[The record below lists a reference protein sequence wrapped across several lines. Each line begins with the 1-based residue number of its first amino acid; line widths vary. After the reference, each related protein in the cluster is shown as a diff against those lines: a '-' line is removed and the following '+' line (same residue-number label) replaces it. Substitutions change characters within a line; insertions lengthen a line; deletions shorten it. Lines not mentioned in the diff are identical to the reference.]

1 MIDLVLVDVDG
12 TLHGAKGVHPRV
24 WEAADRARGRGLRLA
39 ICTGRSGV
47 GAALDYAQRL
57 DPGGLHIFDSGAVIL
72 GGSGVVHS
80 AAALPP
86 ELCAAVLDLARAE
99 DLELELYTAEGGY
112 YVRRETPDIAL
123 HARMLRRTVETIDLA
138 HPPGTPVRVQ
148 FVARDGAAWQ
158 RARAATLAMPGV
170 DLHEAGAPT
179 MPGLVFASVTA
190 RGVSKLAA
198 ARSLA
203 AHYGLGD
210 LSRVAMA
217 GDGDNDLELIRAAG
231 LGIAM
236 GNAPAHVRAA
246 ADRIVGDVDAAGL
259 ADAFDAL

>member
-12 TLHGAKGVHPRV
+12 TLHGVKGVHPRV
-24 WEAADRARGRGLRLA
+24 WEAADRARARGLRLA

-47 GAALDYAQRL
+47 GAALDYARRL

-72 GGSGVVHS
+72 AGAGGVHR
-80 AAALPP
+80 AAELPR
-86 ELCAAVLDLARAE
+86 ELCAAVLDLACAE

-138 HPPGTPVRVQ
+138 RPPGTPVRVQ
-148 FVARDGAAWQ
+148 FVARQGEAWA

-198 ARSLA
+198 ARSVA
-203 AHYGLGD
+203 AHYGLED

-259 ADAFDAL
+259 ADALDAL

>member
-1 MIDLVLVDVDG
+1 MIALVLIDVDG
-12 TLHGAKGVHPRV
+12 TLHGAGGVHPRV
-24 WEAADRARGRGLRLA
+24 WDAADRARARGLRLA

-47 GAALDYAQRL
+47 GAALDYARRL
-57 DPGGLHIFDSGAVIL
+57 DPDGLHIFDSGAVIVSGT
-72 GGSGVVHS
+72 GGVHGASGLS
-80 AAALPP
+80 PA
-86 ELCAAVLDLARAE
+86 LCAQVLDLAIAE

-112 YVRRETPDIAL
+112 YVRRETPDIVQ

-138 HPPGTPVRVQ
+138 RAPGTPVRVQ
-148 FVARDGAAWQ
+148 FVARQGEAWA

-190 RGVSKLAA
+190 HGVSKLAA

-203 AHYGLGD
+203 AHHGLDG

-236 GNAPAHVRAA
+236 GNAPDHVRAA
-246 ADRIVGDVDAAGL
+246 ADRVVGRVEDAGL
-259 ADAFDAL
+259 ADALDAL